1 MLIDLRMVEAIRLRR
16 YPIRR
21 RGERRTPVR

>member
-1 MLIDLRMVEAIRLRR
+1 MVIDLRMVEAFRLRR

-21 RGERRTPVR
+21 HGERRNPVR